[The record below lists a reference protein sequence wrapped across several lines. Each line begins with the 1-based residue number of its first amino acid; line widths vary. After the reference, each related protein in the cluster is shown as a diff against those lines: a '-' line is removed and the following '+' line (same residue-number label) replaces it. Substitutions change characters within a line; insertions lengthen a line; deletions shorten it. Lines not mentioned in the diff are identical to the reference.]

1 MKHINKFLQ
10 LQFCLLILVL
20 TVLPEFDLIGSLF
33 GFSFDIP
40 KFCCKVLGLVGG
52 GMAFYYF
59 YNEAQSKSQQLP
71 TPFLATAIG
80 GMALVLLAMIPGVPS
95 WLDYIALI
103 VLLAAIYLC
112 KDSVGIEWKNR
123 GSQGAYFI
131 LLAILLHVYNSIGDT
146 MMTGVAALIGLIV
159 YWVGLGRIRSALDT
173 VGEQG
178 VSKLKLAVILGL
190 VGVVIGWIPLIGG
203 FIGGILAILAFV
215 FEYMGYGLLKGSNA
229 IGNDG
234 QVGAGKLRT
243 SMIIL
248 LVATI
253 IGFIP
258 GLGIVEKILSIVS
271 LWFVFQGWSLVLTG
285 MEMKAGRAELE
296 VKEEEIIKE

>member
-80 GMALVLLAMIPGVPS
+80 GMALVLLSMIPGVPS
-95 WLDYIALI
+95 WLDYIALV

-131 LLAILLHVYNSIGDT
+131 LLAVLLHVYNSIGDT
-146 MMTGVAALIGLIV
+146 LMTAIAAFIGLII
-159 YWVGLGRIRSALDT
+159 YWLGLGRIRSALDS

-178 VSKLKLAVILGL
+178 ISKLKIAIILGL
-190 VGVVIGWIPLIGG
+190 VGVVIGWVPIV
-203 FIGGILAILAFV
+203 GGILAILAFV

-229 IGNDG
+229 IGNEG
-234 QVGAGKLRT
+234 QIGAGKLRT

-248 LVATI
+248 LIGAI

-258 GLGIVEKILSIVS
+258 ILSFVEKILSIVS
-271 LWFVFQGWSLVLTG
+271 LWFVLQGWSQILLG
-285 MEMKAGRAELE
+285 MEKRAGRAEIE
-296 VKEEEIIKE
+296 VKEE

>member
-59 YNEAQSKSQQLP
+59 YKEADSKSQQLP

-80 GMALVLLAMIPGVPS
+80 GMALVLLSMIPGVPS
-95 WLDYIALI
+95 WLDYIALV

-131 LLAILLHVYNSIGDT
+131 LLAVLLHVYNSIGDT
-146 MMTGVAALIGLIV
+146 LMTAIAAFIGLII
-159 YWVGLGRIRSALDT
+159 YWLGLGRIRSALDS

-178 VSKLKLAVILGL
+178 ISKLKIAIILGL
-190 VGVVIGWIPLIGG
+190 VGVVIGWVPIV
-203 FIGGILAILAFV
+203 GGILAILAFV

-229 IGNDG
+229 IGNEG
-234 QVGAGKLRT
+234 QIGAGKLRT

-248 LVATI
+248 LIGAI

-258 GLGIVEKILSIVS
+258 ILSFVEKILSIVS
-271 LWFVFQGWSLVLTG
+271 LWFVLQGWSQILLG
-285 MEMKAGRAELE
+285 MEKRAGRAEIE
-296 VKEEEIIKE
+296 VKEE